1 MRRNGREGQRNGG
14 EVRRNGGNGS
24 APVRKQQ
31 QARTTGCSVRGCL
44 TQLPSGAAMHASNP
58 RDQMNMRMHPRE
70 AASRVPCTAGA
81 WRREAC
87 GLRVRA

>member
-1 MRRNGREGQRNGG
+1 MGGKVSATEGKSAAAEGTG
-14 EVRRNGGNGS
+14 P
-24 APVRKQQ
+24 APVRTWRLVS
-31 QARTTGCSVRGCL
+31 ATGCGVRGCL
-44 TQLPSGAAMHASNP
+44 TQLPSGAAMHAGSP

-70 AASRVPCTAGA
+70 AASRVVCTTGA